1 MMELFSAQKVEHS
14 HVVRKEEIAWFLR
27 QVLECAKKK
36 QVVDVG
42 AELMKLTNNT
52 TCRML
57 MNMRYSNEC
66 DESVKIIGCDIKVRD
81 YYEILE
87 KVLKQ
92 HEASP
97 KIENED
103 LMDIL
108 LKVHQDHN
116 AEFKITRT
124 HLKAILL
131 DLFGAGTGT
140 SGEAMGWII
149 AELINHPNAYNKVR
163 EEIKY
168 VVGNARLVEELDV
181 QSLPYLQAVVKEALR
196 LHPPVPIVVRECR
209 KDCKI
214 KEFDIPEITVV
225 AINVYAINRDPEIW
239 DNANDFW
246 PERFLVSSK
255 EKDVLNYIPFG
266 GGRRGCPGSKL
277 ALSLMHTTIAAIV
290 QCFDWKVGG
299 EGGDGKVNMEV
310 GIGISLP
317 MAQPFISL
325 PIVHFNPFTSSI

>member
-1 MMELFSAQKVEHS
+1 
-14 HVVRKEEIAWFLR
+14 
-27 QVLECAKKK
+27 
-36 QVVDVG
+36 
-42 AELMKLTNNT
+42 
-52 TCRML
+52 
-57 MNMRYSNEC
+57 
-66 DESVKIIGCDIKVRD
+66 
-81 YYEILE
+81 
-87 KVLKQ
+87 
-92 HEASP
+92 
-97 KIENED
+97 
-103 LMDIL
+103 
-108 LKVHQDHN
+108 
-116 AEFKITRT
+116 
-124 HLKAILL
+124 
-131 DLFGAGTGT
+131 
-140 SGEAMGWII
+140 MGWII

-214 KEFDIPEITVV
+214 KEFDIPEKTVV
-225 AINVYAINRDPEIW
+225 AINAYAINRDPKIW

-255 EKDVLNYIPFG
+255 EKDVMNYIPFG

>member
-1 MMELFSAQKVEHS
+1 
-14 HVVRKEEIAWFLR
+14 
-27 QVLECAKKK
+27 
-36 QVVDVG
+36 
-42 AELMKLTNNT
+42 
-52 TCRML
+52 
-57 MNMRYSNEC
+57 
-66 DESVKIIGCDIKVRD
+66 
-81 YYEILE
+81 
-87 KVLKQ
+87 
-92 HEASP
+92 
-97 KIENED
+97 
-103 LMDIL
+103 
-108 LKVHQDHN
+108 
-116 AEFKITRT
+116 
-124 HLKAILL
+124 
-131 DLFGAGTGT
+131 
-140 SGEAMGWII
+140 MGWII

-209 KDCKI
+209 QDCKI
-214 KEFDIPEITVV
+214 KEFDIPEKTVV
-225 AINVYAINRDPEIW
+225 AINAYAINRDPEIW

-255 EKDVLNYIPFG
+255 EKDVMNYIPFG